1 MPVLCPHCRHSMVVK
16 DAKPGKYKPKCA
28 KCGERFSLTVFPDA
42 SQQPLVEKLP
52 AEGQRASIATTPT
65 VLYTHPEETATS
77 PSPTPIP
84 SKEPPPS
91 RPKEPAEPKRQP
103 LASPPAAK
111 TVVAVPQAEATIAS
125 PPAAPPSP
133 ARSSEKTVEGGVA
146 ATMQGG
152 GSTAASVPP
161 GNFAAAT
168 VPDRGMGV
176 TTPGLNEGETRVVT
190 PEEIHRASGDIPPTI
205 GGYKI
210 VKELGRGAMGAVYLA
225 RQTSLDRDVALKTI
239 QARYADNPTFIARF
253 TREAYAAAQ
262 LTHHNVVQI
271 YDMGQEAGTNFFS
284 MEYVRGHSLDEVVRQ
299 EGKLDSEV
307 AIGYILQ
314 AARGLQF
321 AHEHGMVHRDVK
333 PANMMV
339 SDTGIVK
346 VADLGLVKTPAAADA
361 EVAAEASENSSPPG
375 KSGSLAASTAGVTLH
390 NVAMGT
396 PAYMAP
402 EQATNAAGVDHRA
415 DIYSLGCS
423 LYVLLTGRPPFEG
436 ATAMEVITKH
446 KTEPVVRP
454 EAIVKRVPQ
463 RLSEICLKMVAKRP
477 EDRYTTL
484 NEVIKDLE
492 GFLGIQASGTWSPKE
507 EDAQLMESSVKTFNS
522 AAMSGLRGI
531 LPLAFFGL
539 CLLVFLVAMLFGFL
553 GFAGGVL
560 GLSVLTTGAY
570 FVISG
575 VRQRTY
581 LFEKVRGFVFSA
593 RITDWLTWIGGG
605 LVFLLALW
613 LLGMLW
619 FWLGFAILAV
629 GLAAGY
635 SFVVDDGL
643 ARQRKEPLEKMEQLL
658 KSLRLKGVD
667 ENSLR
672 SFVARYSGDNWEEF
686 FEALFGYEAKLAG
699 REQYGRGDSGRTRK
713 KFRGWRDGLI
723 RWMDDRLRADKERKE
738 RQHLQKVEEKSLQSQ
753 GVDVLAARKQAQAMA
768 DALLDE
774 AEQVRKE
781 PPRGATVIDPKA
793 AAEAKRQR
801 IKQNLSDARRG
812 AYQPKRNRMLGLAA
826 SPLTFALGGKMR
838 FLLGCLLI
846 AEFAMWVKLNPGVF
860 KFGQIKAAATNVVE
874 SVKTGDVKAAT
885 ETVRGSVTDTSKEAA
900 GAKKKLPIPVIGD
913 YLDWRAGI
921 AGMVLVILGL
931 FRGWKMSLF
940 GLPAAVLILF
950 GSALG
955 IPGGEFVAVPMG
967 LGIAGIGFFFGRS

>member
-1 MPVLCPHCRHSMVVK
+1 VPLLCPYCQHSMVVK
-16 DAKPGKYKPKCA
+16 DAKPGKYRPKCA
-28 KCGERFSLTVFPDA
+28 KCGERFLLTVFSDA
-42 SQQPLVEKLP
+42 SRQPLVEKLP
-52 AEGQRASIATTPT
+52 AEGERASIATTPT

-77 PSPTPIP
+77 RSPTPLP
-84 SKEPPPS
+84 HQHE
-91 RPKEPAEPKRQP
+91 EPASQSEP
-103 LASPPAAK
+103 AAAAK
-111 TVVAVPQAEATIAS
+111 TVAVPQGEATVS
-125 PPAAPPSP
+125 MPTPPA
-133 ARSSEKTVEGGVA
+133 RRSEKTV
-146 ATMQGG
+146 GG
-152 GSTAASVPP
+152 GTGTTAVFEGASNVAVTLPINSASAP
-161 GNFAAAT
+161 
-168 VPDRGMGV
+168 VPDRGMDA
-176 TTPGLNEGETRVVT
+176 TTAGHYEGETRVVT
-190 PEEIHRASGDIPPTI
+190 PEEIHRASGEIPATI

-225 RQTSLDRDVALKTI
+225 RQMSLDREVALKTI

-271 YDMGQEAGTNFFS
+271 YDLGQEGGTNYFS
-284 MEYVRGHSLDEVVRQ
+284 MEFVRGRSLDEVVRQ

-346 VADLGLVKTPAAADA
+346 VADLGLVKTPADAAA
-361 EVAAEASENSSPPG
+361 EIAAEAGDNLSLQG

-390 NVAMGT
+390 NIAMGT

-477 EDRYTTL
+477 DDRYATL

-507 EDAQLMESSVKTFNS
+507 EHAQVMESSVKSFNS
-522 AAMSGLRGI
+522 AAMTGLRGI
-531 LPLAFFGL
+531 LPPAFFGL
-539 CLLVFLVAMLFGFL
+539 CLLVFLVAMLFGFW

-560 GLSVLTTGAY
+560 GLACMTTAAS

-575 VRQRTY
+575 LRQRAY
-581 LFEKVRGFVFSA
+581 LFEKFRGFVLSA

-613 LLGMLW
+613 LLGMIW
-619 FWLGFAILAV
+619 FWLGFAILAI

-635 SFVVDDGL
+635 SFVVVDGL
-643 ARQRKEPLEKMEQLL
+643 ARQRKEPLENMERLL

-686 FEALFGYEAKLAG
+686 FEALFGYEAKLAA
-699 REQYGRGDSGRTRK
+699 REQFGRGDSGRTRK
-713 KFRGWRDGLI
+713 RFRGWRDGLC
-723 RWMDDRLRADKERKE
+723 RWMDARLRADKERKE
-738 RQHLQKVEEKSLQSQ
+738 RQHLQRIEEKSLQAQ
-753 GVDVLAARKQAQAMA
+753 GIDVVAARKQSQAMA
-768 DALLDE
+768 DALMDE

-781 PPRGATVIDPKA
+781 PLRSATVIDPKA

-801 IKQNLSDARRG
+801 IKQSLSDARRG
-812 AYQPKRNRMLGLAA
+812 AYQPKKNRMLGLAA
-826 SPLTFALGGKMR
+826 SPLAFAFGGKMR

-846 AEFAMWVKLNPGVF
+846 AAFAMWVKLNADVF
-860 KFGQIKAAATNVVE
+860 KFGQMQAAATNLAE
-874 SVKTGDVKAAT
+874 SVKTGDVKNAA
-885 ETVRGSVTDTSKEAA
+885 ETVKGSVADTAKEAA
-900 GAKKKLPIPVIGD
+900 GAKDLPIPMLGP
-913 YLDWRAGI
+913 YLSGWPAGI
-921 AGMVLVILGL
+921 AGVMLVILGL
-931 FRGWKMSLF
+931 FHGWKMSLF
-940 GLPAAVLILF
+940 ALPAAAVILF
-950 GSALG
+950 GAAFG
-955 IPGGEFVAVPMG
+955 IPGGALVAAPIG
-967 LGIAGIGFFFGRS
+967 LAIACVGFFFGRTMDP